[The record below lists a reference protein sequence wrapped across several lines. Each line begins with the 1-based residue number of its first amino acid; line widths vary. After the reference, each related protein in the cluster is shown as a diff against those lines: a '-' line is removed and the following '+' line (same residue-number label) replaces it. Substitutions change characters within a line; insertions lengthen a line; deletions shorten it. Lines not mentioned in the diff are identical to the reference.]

1 MTASE
6 HTRPEPDE
14 LITQSDPSR
23 RLLVGAA
30 AAVGAVGAVAL
41 VGTPAGAWAAP
52 AVKQIFGLPGAAAS
66 GASGVLARVRFDGGQ
81 TVTNGA
87 GAAVTLPARIVF
99 AHVGTEVAIPAGAT
113 IGLSL
118 SYEGTALT
126 VDRSAS
132 AAAASINGVVSAGAV
147 IVAGSNFIVQ
157 LGLDAGAVVTIPIV
171 ATAADRVPSLAEGT
185 ARTNYSVSG
194 SDSSPAADRSDSA
207 SISITGGSAAP
218 AYEATFHGSRR
229 TAPGASG
236 ATWDY
241 PEFLSVKRLVDGS
254 VDDGATELRLHVV
267 RESFPFGLSVL
278 DVTLDGAPTNGSGYA
293 PAGRDSDPY
302 FRVGLP
308 LAKGSIVEFRLVA
321 LSAPGDD
328 RTATGEYRLIESYDP
343 DAPGVTAT
351 TTMTRGPLQASL
363 FDAAVALTGSMPY
376 SVPFSGIE
384 WVPTALTLTATTGV
398 AIPAGT
404 VIIAQ
409 AFYNSSYG
417 EASIGGVTA
426 PNSFDLTSING
437 YGYEAS
443 DALILRG
450 DVPGN
455 STLTIPLEW
464 REYEGGPMYDLT
476 VELKTD
482 GRDSDRRNNTAVA
495 KISTS

>member
-14 LITQSDPSR
+14 RITPSDPSR

-30 AAVGAVGAVAL
+30 AAVGAAGAVAL

-52 AVKQIFGLPGAAAS
+52 AVTQIFGLPGAAAS
-66 GASGVLARVRFDGGQ
+66 GASGLLARVRFDGSQ

-99 AHVGTEVAIPAGAT
+99 ANVGTEVAIPAGAT

-171 ATAADRVPSLAEGT
+171 ATATDRVPALAEGT
-185 ARTNYSVSG
+185 ARTSYAVSA
-194 SDSSPAADRSDSA
+194 SDSSPAADRSDSV
-207 SISITGGSAAP
+207 STSITGGSTAP

-241 PEFLSVKRLVDGS
+241 PEFLSVKRLVDDS
-254 VDDGATELRLHVV
+254 VDDGATELQLHVV
-267 RESFPFGLSVL
+267 RDRFPFGLSAIEA
-278 DVTLDGAPTNGSGYA
+278 TLDGVPTTRSRSVPG
-293 PAGRDSDPY
+293 GRDSDPY
-302 FRVGLP
+302 YSVGLP
-308 LAKGSIVEFRLVA
+308 LAKGSVVEFRLAA
-321 LSAPGDD
+321 LSGPGDD
-328 RTATGEYRLIESYDP
+328 PTANGEYRLIESYDP
-343 DAPGVTAT
+343 DNPGVTAT
-351 TTMTRGPLQASL
+351 TTVTRGPQYTEL
-363 FDAAVALTGSMPY
+363 FDAAIALTGSMPY
-376 SVPFSGIE
+376 TVPFYGIE

-398 AIPAGT
+398 AIPAGS
-404 VIIAQ
+404 VITTHS
-409 AFYNSSYG
+409 FYNASYG
-417 EASIGGVTA
+417 AASIGGVA
-426 PNSFDLTSING
+426 VPDAFDVTDVNDYRYDLS
-437 YGYEAS
+437 EAI
-443 DALILRG
+443 ILRVE
-450 DVPGN
+450 VPAN
-455 STLTIPLEW
+455 SSLTIPLEW
-464 REYEGGPMYDLT
+464 AEYEGGPMYDLT

-495 KISTS
+495 KISTF